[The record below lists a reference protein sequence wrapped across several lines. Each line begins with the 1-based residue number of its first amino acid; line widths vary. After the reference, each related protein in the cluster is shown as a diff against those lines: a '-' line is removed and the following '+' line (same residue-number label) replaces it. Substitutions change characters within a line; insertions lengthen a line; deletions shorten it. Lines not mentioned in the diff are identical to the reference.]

1 MKKYIICFFCCLLI
15 SLTSFAQA
23 TKKQPLTTPNILEA
37 PKDWKKES
45 FTFPLDFAPK
55 LNFTGIE
62 EARFAPGWSDKT
74 SDEFWTYS
82 FAWYVDG
89 EINLTEEKLQEL
101 TAIYF
106 NGLTQVVGKSKG
118 LKSEQITKS
127 IAIFMDKS
135 PIGDWQFFEG
145 KVQLFDVFF
154 SEQEVRLNVKVK
166 ALYCQQLDTH
176 LVVFSFAPKA
186 FDDKIWQVF
195 DAVKTIADCA
205 SLRTTPSKVI
215 PKTPFTK
222 MYLPIWEEAMEHCL
236 AVANAMPES
245 KYNYKPTDVSKTFAE
260 QMVHIATS
268 TELLTKRYVQ
278 GMSVKP
284 ERLDASTMTKEEI
297 IALLKKRFA
306 YTTNVIQTIEQKQL
320 DELCIMYHSKNE
332 ISRAFAL
339 FYVQDHL
346 ANHRAKANLY
356 VRMNGIEP
364 PAYTW

>member
-1 MKKYIICFFCCLLI
+1 MKKYSLLFLYLLLT
-15 SLTSFAQA
+15 SLNSFAQTA
-23 TKKQPLTTPNILEA
+23 KTDILDA

-45 FTFPLDFAPK
+45 FTFPLDFAPD

-62 EARFAPGWSDKT
+62 EARFAPGWSNKT
-74 SDEFWTYS
+74 SAEFWTYS

-89 EINLTEEKLQEL
+89 DINLTEKRLEEL

-106 NGLTQVVGKSKG
+106 NGLTQVVGKGKG
-118 LKSEQITKS
+118 IKTADITQTT
-127 IAIFMDKS
+127 AIFMAKAAKD
-135 PIGDWQFFEG
+135 DWQLFEG
-145 KVQLFDVFF
+145 KVQFFDVFF
-154 SEQEVRLNVKVK
+154 SKKTVRLNVKVK
-166 ALYCQQLDTH
+166 ALYCEQLDKH

-186 FDDKIWQVF
+186 FEDKIWQIF
-195 DAVKTIADCA
+195 DEVQTIVDCA
-205 SLRTTPSKVI
+205 SLITTSENAL

-222 MYLPIWEEAMEHCL
+222 MYLPIWEEAMMHCL
-236 AVANAMPES
+236 AVAEAMPENL
-245 KYNYKPTDVSKTFAE
+245 YQYKPTEVSKTFAE

-278 GMSVKP
+278 GMDVKP
-284 ERLDASTMTKEEI
+284 VRLEASMMTKAAI
-297 IALLKKRFA
+297 IELMKKGFA

-332 ISRAFAL
+332 VSRAFAL

-356 VRMNGIEP
+356 IRMNGITP
-364 PAYTW
+364 PSYTW

>member
-1 MKKYIICFFCCLLI
+1 MNKYTFLSFCFILI
-15 SLTSFAQA
+15 SFNSFSQ
-23 TKKQPLTTPNILEA
+23 TEKVNILEA

-45 FTFPLDFAPK
+45 FSFPLDFAPK

-62 EARFAPGWSDKT
+62 EARFAPGWSDK
-74 SDEFWTYS
+74 SSEEFWTYS
-82 FAWYVDG
+82 FAWYVDN
-89 EINLTEEKLQEL
+89 EIALTENRLEEL

-106 NGLTQVVGKSKG
+106 NGLTQMVGTGKGMKSAD
-118 LKSEQITKS
+118 ITNAT
-127 IAIFMDKS
+127 AIFMNKKAVE
-135 PIGDWQFFEG
+135 DWQSFEG

-154 SEQEVRLNVKVK
+154 SEQIIRLNVKVK
-166 ALYCQQLDTH
+166 ALYCAQLDKH

-186 FDDKIWQVF
+186 FDNKIWQVF
-195 DAVKTIADCA
+195 ENVHTIADCTDLNA
-205 SLRTTPSKVI
+205 PQTKVI
-215 PKTPFTK
+215 PKTAFTK

-236 AVANAMPES
+236 DVANAMPENL
-245 KYNYKPTDVSKTFAE
+245 YGYRPTEVSKTFAE

-268 TELLTKRYVQ
+268 TKLLTQRYVQ
-278 GMSVKP
+278 GMDVKP
-284 ERLDASTMTKEEI
+284 ERLDASKMTKVEI
-297 IALLKKRFA
+297 INLLKGKFA
-306 YTTNVIQTIEQKQL
+306 YTTKIIQMIEQKQL

-332 ISRAFAL
+332 VSRAFAL

>member
-1 MKKYIICFFCCLLI
+1 MNKYTILSFCFLLAA
-15 SLTSFAQA
+15 LNSFAQ
-23 TKKQPLTTPNILEA
+23 TEKTNILEA

-62 EARFAPGWSDKT
+62 EARFASGWSDKT
-74 SDEFWTYS
+74 SDQFWTYS

-89 EINLTEEKLQEL
+89 KIELTEHRLEEL

-118 LKSEQITKS
+118 IKSADITNAT
-127 IAIFMDKS
+127 AIFMDKKV
-135 PIGDWQFFEG
+135 IENWQSFEG

-154 SEQEVRLNVKVK
+154 SEQIIRLNAKVK
-166 ALYCQQLDTH
+166 ALYCAQSDKH

-186 FDDKIWQVF
+186 FDDKIWQIF
-195 DAVKTIADCA
+195 EGVKTIKDCA
-205 SLRTTPSKVI
+205 ASNASETKVV
-215 PKTPFTK
+215 PKTAFTQ

-236 AVANAMPES
+236 AVADAMPENLYS
-245 KYNYKPTDVSKTFAE
+245 YRPTEVSKTFAE

-268 TELLTKRYVQ
+268 TQLLTKRYVQ
-278 GMSVKP
+278 GLKIKP
-284 ERLDASTMTKEEI
+284 VRLDASTMTKTEI
-297 IALLKKRFA
+297 IDLMKEQFA

-320 DELCIMYHSKNE
+320 EELCIMYHSKNE
-332 ISRAFAL
+332 VSRAFAL

>member
-1 MKKYIICFFCCLLI
+1 MKKYIFFTFCLLLI
-15 SLTSFAQA
+15 TVNNFAQ
-23 TKKQPLTTPNILEA
+23 TKQINILET

-45 FTFPLDFAPK
+45 FTFPLDLAPK

-89 EINLTEEKLQEL
+89 NINLTEQKLQEL

-106 NGLTQVVGKSKG
+106 NGLTQVVGESKG
-118 LKSEQITKS
+118 LKAAQVTNA

-135 PIGDWQFFEG
+135 QHEDWQSFEG

-154 SEQEVRLNVKVK
+154 SEQEVRLNAKVK
-166 ALYCQQLDTH
+166 ALYCEDLNKH

-195 DAVKTIADCA
+195 DEVKTIADCA
-205 SLRTTPSKVI
+205 SLTTSPTKVT

-222 MYLPIWEEAMEHCL
+222 MYLPIWEEAMDHCL

-245 KYNYKPTDVSKTFAE
+245 KYTYQPTEVSKTFAE

-278 GMSVKP
+278 GMSIKP
-284 ERLDASTMTKEEI
+284 ERLDASKLSKADI
-297 IALLKKRFA
+297 ISLLKERFA
-306 YTTNVIQTIEQKQL
+306 YTTNVIRTIEQRQL

-332 ISRAFAL
+332 VSRAFAL

>member
-1 MKKYIICFFCCLLI
+1 MNQYITLFFCLLLA
-15 SLTSFAQA
+15 SLNSFAQ
-23 TKKQPLTTPNILEA
+23 TEKVNILEA

-45 FTFPLDFAPK
+45 FSFPLDFAPK

-74 SDEFWTYS
+74 SEEFWTYS

-89 EINLTEEKLQEL
+89 KIDLTENRLEEL

-106 NGLTQVVGKSKG
+106 NGLTQMVGTSKG
-118 LKSEQITKS
+118 MKSESITAAT
-127 IAIFMDKS
+127 AIFMDKTV
-135 PIGDWQFFEG
+135 IGDWQSFEG

-154 SEQEVRLNVKVK
+154 SEQIIRLNVRVK
-166 ALYCQQLDTH
+166 ALYCEQLDKH

-195 DAVKTIADCA
+195 EEVETVTDCA
-205 SLRTTPSKVI
+205 TLNAPKTKII
-215 PKTPFTK
+215 PKTAFTK

-236 AVANAMPES
+236 AVADAMPENS
-245 KYNYKPTDVSKTFAE
+245 YSYRPTEVSKTFAE

-268 TELLTKRYVQ
+268 TKLLTQRYVQ
-278 GMSVKP
+278 GMDVKS
-284 ERLDASTMTKEEI
+284 ERLDASKMTKIEI
-297 IALLKKRFA
+297 INLLKEKFD
-306 YTTNVIQTIEQKQL
+306 YTTKVIHTIEQKQL

-332 ISRAFAL
+332 VSRAFAL

-356 VRMNGIEP
+356 VRMNGIDP

>member
-1 MKKYIICFFCCLLI
+1 MKKYILLSSWLLLI
-15 SLTSFAQA
+15 ALNGFAQ
-23 TKKQPLTTPNILEA
+23 TDVVNILEA
-37 PKDWKKES
+37 PKYWKKES
-45 FTFPLDFAPK
+45 FTFPLDFAPN

-74 SDEFWTYS
+74 SAEFWTYS

-89 EINLTEEKLQEL
+89 NIDLTEKRLEEL

-106 NGLTQVVGKSKG
+106 NGLTQMVGKSKG
-118 LKSEQITKS
+118 MKADQVSKAM
-127 IAIFMDKS
+127 AIFMPKS
-135 PIGDWQFFEG
+135 AIGDWQFYEG
-145 KVQLFDVFF
+145 KIQLFDVFF
-154 SEQEVRLNVKVK
+154 SEQAIRLNVKVK
-166 ALYCQQLDTH
+166 ALYCKQLDKH

-186 FDDKIWQVF
+186 YDDKIWQVF
-195 DAVKTIADCA
+195 ESVQTIADCTDLA
-205 SLRTTPSKVI
+205 LQKTNAI

-236 AVANAMPES
+236 AVANAMPENL
-245 KYNYKPTDVSKTFAE
+245 YGYKPTEVSKTFAV

-278 GMSVKP
+278 GMDVKP
-284 ERLDASTMTKEEI
+284 VRLDASTMTKTEI
-297 IALLKKRFA
+297 IDLMKKRFA
-306 YTTNVIQTIEQKQL
+306 HTTKVIHTIEQKKL

-332 ISRAFAL
+332 VSRAFAL

>member
-1 MKKYIICFFCCLLI
+1 MNKYITLSFYFLLICFN
-15 SLTSFAQA
+15 SFAQ
-23 TKKQPLTTPNILEA
+23 TEKISILEA

-45 FTFPLDFAPK
+45 FSFPLDFAPK

-74 SDEFWTYS
+74 SKEFWTYS
-82 FAWYVDG
+82 FAWYVDNP
-89 EINLTEEKLQEL
+89 INLTEQRLEEL

-106 NGLTQVVGKSKG
+106 NGLTQMVGTGKGMKSAD
-118 LKSEQITKS
+118 ITNAT
-127 IAIFMDKS
+127 AIFMDKTVV
-135 PIGDWQFFEG
+135 GEWQLFEG

-154 SEQEVRLNVKVK
+154 SEQLIRLNVKVK
-166 ALYCQQLDTH
+166 ALYCKQLDKH

-195 DAVKTIADCA
+195 EQVQTKANCA
-205 SLRTTPSKVI
+205 ALSAPKIKII
-215 PKTPFTK
+215 PKTAFTK

-236 AVANAMPES
+236 AVANAMPENVYS
-245 KYNYKPTDVSKTFAE
+245 YRPTEVSKTFAE

-278 GMSVKP
+278 GMDIKP
-284 ERLDASTMTKEEI
+284 VRLDASTMTKAEI
-297 IALLKKRFA
+297 IDLMKKGFA
-306 YTTNVIQTIEQKQL
+306 YTTKVIQTIEQKQL
-320 DELCIMYHSKNE
+320 DERCIMYHSKNE
-332 ISRAFAL
+332 VSRAFAL

-356 VRMNGIEP
+356 VRMNGIDP

>member
-1 MKKYIICFFCCLLI
+1 MNKYIILSFCFLLI
-15 SLTSFAQA
+15 AFNSFAQ
-23 TKKQPLTTPNILEA
+23 TENTNILEA

-55 LNFTGIE
+55 LDFTGIE

-74 SDEFWTYS
+74 SDQFWTYS

-89 EINLTEEKLQEL
+89 KIDLTENKLEEL

-118 LKSEQITKS
+118 MKSADITNAT
-127 IAIFMDKS
+127 AIFMDKKAVK
-135 PIGDWQFFEG
+135 GWQSFEG

-154 SEQEVRLNVKVK
+154 SEQIIRLNAKVK
-166 ALYCQQLDTH
+166 ALYCAQLDKH

-195 DAVKTIADCA
+195 EAVKTIQDCA
-205 SLRTTPSKVI
+205 SFNAPKTKII
-215 PKTPFTK
+215 PKTAFTQ

-236 AVANAMPES
+236 AVANAMPENLYS
-245 KYNYKPTDVSKTFAE
+245 YQPTEVSKTFAE

-268 TELLTKRYVQ
+268 TQLLTKRYVQ
-278 GMSVKP
+278 GMKVKP
-284 ERLDASTMTKEEI
+284 VRLDASTMTKTEI
-297 IALLKKRFA
+297 IDLMKERFA
-306 YTTNVIQTIEQKQL
+306 YTTKVIQTIEQKQL

-332 ISRAFAL
+332 VSRAFAL